1 MADKK
6 KVEVKETKVEVK
18 TATYKVFVHCGQ
30 CARDIQTEFT
40 EFQGAFLRAVHV
52 AALVCCFEWC
62 MPICRR
68 YACRQ
73 TQEHAYDRSYC
84 ANLII
89 HCESL
94 NMAHIYTGRG

>member
-68 YACRQ
+68 YACS
-73 TQEHAYDRSYC
+73 ADRHRSMRMIDHTAPTYTV
-84 ANLII
+84 
-89 HCESL
+89 SL
-94 NMAHIYTGRG
+94 